1 MLRVRELIALLK
13 KLDFSFD
20 HSLKHMQNQV
30 GQIQETMPVPVK
42 GLLILDLLPG
52 SERKLNYRKYRA

>member
-1 MLRVRELIALLK
+1 
-13 KLDFSFD
+13 
-20 HSLKHMQNQV
+20 MQNQV
-30 GQIQETMPVPVK
+30 GQIQETMPVPVE

>member
-1 MLRVRELIALLK
+1 
-13 KLDFSFD
+13 
-20 HSLKHMQNQV
+20 MQNQV

>member
-1 MLRVRELIALLK
+1 
-13 KLDFSFD
+13 
-20 HSLKHMQNQV
+20 MQNQV

-52 SERKLNYRKYRA
+52 SERKLNYRKYRASIWQLIYGSELHQGVTHWKLD